1 MSKSPVIP
9 ITSFW
14 QVATDP
20 DNIWNTNI
28 GNVGIGTADP
38 NNPLHVIGNIR
49 QDQDAGN
56 ATINQASGPTQTV
69 DGEAISRIQAQGT
82 DEIGSYRTLTR
93 IRAYAVGDV
102 TENNRGG
109 DLVFSTADGLTSV
122 PERMRIAS
130 NGYVFIGKAATDVAV
145 PGWEFRRPD
154 MRCTISGYSPGT
166 EFFPFIFYNQGGV
179 SSAGNITVNGAG
191 TTVSYNSGSDYRLKE
206 NAVPLTGALDRVAM
220 FKPLRF
226 NFIGALQEV
235 DGFFAHEAAEVVP
248 EAVTGEKDG
257 EEMQSIDQGK
267 LVPLLVAAIQELTTR
282 LEALEA

>member
-1 MSKSPVIP
+1 MTNDNTGHTSGDGFSVGTGRQTTSP
-9 ITSFW
+9 SW
-14 QVATDP
+14 
-20 DNIWNTNI
+20 IWNY
-28 GNVGIGTADP
+28 GTGGVQFA
-38 NNPLHVIGNIR
+38 N
-49 QDQDAGN
+49 GN
-56 ATINQASGPTQTV
+56 AEV
-69 DGEAISRIQAQGT
+69 MR
-82 DEIGSYRTLTR
+82 L
-93 IRAYAVGDV
+93 DV
-102 TENNRGG
+102 NNY
-109 DLVFSTADGLTSV
+109 LL
-122 PERMRIAS
+122 
-130 NGYVFIGKAATDVAV
+130 IGKTATNVANA
-145 PGWEFRRPD
+145 GWEFRPD
-154 MRCTISGYSPGT
+154 VTRCTISGYSPGT

-179 SSAGNITVNGAG
+179 SSAGNITVNAAG
-191 TTVSYNSGSDYRLKE
+191 TAVAYNSGSDYRLKE